1 MIFWRQSLFR
11 FSRHLLSDMLIFLTR
26 CSNFFFFYVR
36 RRLWFVCRRAG
47 RAAGGTPPIEYI
59 NHTQ

>member
-11 FSRHLLSDMLIFLTR
+11 FSRHLLADMLIFLTR
-26 CSNFFFFYVR
+26 CSIFF
-36 RRLWFVCRRAG
+36 FVCRRLFGASPALG
-47 RAAGGTPPIEYI
+47 SAAEGTPPIEYI